1 MPCIYIHFKI
11 LKCACKVF
19 FRNMRLHIKIL
30 VQFFINGYS
39 YFKVNIM
46 HKAR

>member
-1 MPCIYIHFKI
+1 
-11 LKCACKVF
+11 
-19 FRNMRLHIKIL
+19 MRLHIKIL